1 MVFFAILSL
10 YSYKLY
16 QRGNQKSY
24 IEEQTIR
31 WPKEE
36 EQTIR
41 WPKENKTKVKNTTP
55 KSEN

>member
-24 IEEQTIR
+24 MEGQTM
-31 WPKEE
+31 
-36 EQTIR
+36 R
-41 WPKENKTKVKNTTP
+41 WPKENKTKVQNTTP